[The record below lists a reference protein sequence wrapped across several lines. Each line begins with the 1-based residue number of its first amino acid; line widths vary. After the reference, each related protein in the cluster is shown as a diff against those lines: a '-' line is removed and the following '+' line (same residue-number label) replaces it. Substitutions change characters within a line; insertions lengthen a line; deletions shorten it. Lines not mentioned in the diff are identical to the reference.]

1 MATNGLSTALTLYGA
16 RTLTLSQA
24 GRRAGPSASAEFVEQ
39 LERRGIEV
47 TDSERAAAAG
57 TGTARPRRLI
67 DGDTRWCGFLIVRRC
82 RSLLF
87 RHRFRSKRLAAERFF
102 GIDSGST

>member
-24 GRRAGPSASAEFVEQ
+24 AAQAGLSEPAFVDQ

-47 TDSERAAAAG
+47 TDSERAAALG
-57 TGTARPRRLI
+57 EERTAHA
-67 DGDTRWCGFLIVRRC
+67 D
-82 RSLLF
+82 
-87 RHRFRSKRLAAERFF
+87 
-102 GIDSGST
+102 